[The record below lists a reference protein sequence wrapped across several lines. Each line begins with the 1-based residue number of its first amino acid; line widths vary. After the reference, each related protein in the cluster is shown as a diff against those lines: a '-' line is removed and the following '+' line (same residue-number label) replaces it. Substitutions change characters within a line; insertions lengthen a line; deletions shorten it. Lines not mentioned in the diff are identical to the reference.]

1 MRRALLL
8 LVAAAALAGCGGS
21 AKPSGPD
28 PSSATAATVGE
39 RTARFT
45 LLVGARVGTREIQ
58 SSETGQIS
66 FGTRR
71 AHIYKLLPGGAIPQ
85 EVVVVGPWT
94 YTNGNVDRA
103 MNDRNVRPWTKLDTR
118 RLSAR
123 ERSQH
128 PDELAHIGVLVRLP
142 DGVRRAAR
150 IGELEVAGERVT
162 QYNGEVDPARVV
174 AATPSNARAGVRSAL
189 ANDYPAEPFLAS
201 YWLDDASRVRRVL
214 VTYTTPKGT
223 RISIDGRFSAFGTAI
238 DTKLPPAG
246 SIQDITP

>member
-8 LVAAAALAGCGGS
+8 LVAVVALSGCAGG
-21 AKPSGPD
+21 AKPHGPD
-28 PSSATAATVGE
+28 PSSATAATVRQ

-45 LLVGARVGTREIQ
+45 LLVDARVGTRAIQ
-58 SSETGQIS
+58 SSETGQIA
-66 FGTRR
+66 FGGRR
-71 AHIYKLLPGGAIPQ
+71 AHIYKLLPGGAMPQ

-94 YTNGNVDRA
+94 YTNANVDRA
-103 MNDRNVRPWTKLDTR
+103 LNDRRVKPWTKLDTR
-118 RLSAR
+118 LLSAR
-123 ERSQH
+123 ERNRH
-128 PDELAHIGVLVRLP
+128 PDELAHVEVLVRLP
-142 DGVRRAAR
+142 DGVKRAVR
-150 IGELEVAGERVT
+150 IGALDVAGERVT
-162 QYNGEVDPARVV
+162 QYNGEVDPAGVV
-174 AATPSNARAGVRSAL
+174 AAAPSAAHAAVRTAL
-189 ANDYPAEPFLAS
+189 ANDYPARPFLAS